1 MLFRSRGLAFTLLL
15 VALPA
20 VGHHSPAA
28 FDMSKEVV
36 LEGTIT
42 DVAWRNPHVYFG
54 VEIIGPD
61 GKAMVQ
67 QVEAGPPSNLV
78 PLGMNADSIRQGEHV
93 VVQVRPNRL
102 GADRVVLG
110 WMLVKTDGTRFP
122 LHVRAAGPPAPVTAE
137 ATSIEGTWVPQ
148 PIGFSSLARASASWP
163 LTERGR
169 AAVAETQ
176 AARVAARSECVPFGP
191 PALMSLPSTMIVAV
205 NDSSITFKLDVMSV
219 ERVVTLDAAAPPN
232 PEPSLLGHSVGRWE
246 GETLVVE
253 TDGFTA
259 HPEGYAFDLPAS
271 AARRIIE
278 RFTLNADRQHLD
290 YEATVEDPE
299 YLAQT
304 VSHRTQWDYRPEQ
317 KPSGLPC
324 EPEVAGRFATDE

>member
-1 MLFRSRGLAFTLLL
+1 
-15 VALPA
+15 
-20 VGHHSPAA
+20 
-28 FDMSKEVV
+28 
-36 LEGTIT
+36 
-42 DVAWRNPHVYFG
+42 
-54 VEIIGPD
+54 
-61 GKAMVQ
+61 
-67 QVEAGPPSNLV
+67 
-78 PLGMNADSIRQGEHV
+78 
-93 VVQVRPNRL
+93 
-102 GADRVVLG
+102 
-110 WMLVKTDGTRFP
+110 
-122 LHVRAAGPPAPVTAE
+122 
-137 ATSIEGTWVPQ
+137 
-148 PIGFSSLARASASWP
+148 
-163 LTERGR
+163 
-169 AAVAETQ
+169 
-176 AARVAARSECVPFGP
+176 
-191 PALMSLPSTMIVAV
+191 MIVAV